1 MKMQIK
7 NFLFGSIKTDSKV
20 FDWCYLLFRVYAGLS
35 IADGAGLSKVFHK
48 INEKGDESWSNL
60 AFGAGD
66 WFVKQ
71 VGDLGFTFIS
81 PTFWAYLAVYG
92 EFIGGLLIAFG
103 IFTRI
108 SSIQLAFQFFVVA
121 FIWYG
126 DPAPMIG
133 MYYQQLIFWSFV
145 MTFAVGDGKYSLA
158 TLFSRRKKLSKISK
172 PALAT
177 VCLLLITFM
186 SEAQTGSPS
195 AEPARVSFSVKNP
208 SLKNKTL
215 DFKSY
220 DKHSKMIGAYGYG
233 LNGLAT
239 HATNM
244 PSPCY
249 VYEEKNGKKELLFVV
264 TKDDDGKTFSVN
276 HKYEISRE
284 QYLDAANGEMKLK
297 NKERTKE
304 DNSIES
310 VATKKGIK
318 LVKVHIK
325 GSSWLPSMAHV
336 RYELPWGND
345 KQTGFSGTISKFKD
359 RGIMLPVGTKIFQCS
374 DKFWDSD
381 TKFTERLVLT
391 IEDKKD
397 ELTAIMN

>member
-48 INEKGDESWSNL
+48 INEKGDESWNNL
-60 AFGAGD
+60 ALGTGD

-92 EFIGGLLIAFG
+92 EFIGGLLIALG

-121 FIWYG
+121 FIWY
-126 DPAPMIG
+126 DSPAPFIG

-158 TLFSRRKKLSKISK
+158 TLLSRRKKIANLSN
-172 PALAT
+172 PVLAT
-177 VCLLLITFM
+177 VCFLLITFM
-186 SEAQTGSPS
+186 SNAQTGSPTK
-195 AEPARVSFSVKNP
+195 EPARVSFTVKNP
-208 SLKNKTL
+208 TLKNKTL

-220 DKHSKMIGAYGYG
+220 DSQSKMIAAYGYS
-233 LNGLAT
+233 LNAMAT

-244 PSPCY
+244 PAPTY
-249 VYEEKNGKKELLFVV
+249 VYEEKNGTKELLFVV
-264 TKDDDGKTFSVN
+264 TKADDGKIFSVTQQ
-276 HKYEISRE
+276 YEISRE

-297 NKERTKE
+297 ESEKVREG
-304 DNSIES
+304 NSIENI
-310 VATKKGIK
+310 AKRKGIK
-318 LVKVHIK
+318 LVNVNLK
-325 GSSWLPSMAHV
+325 GASFLPKQV
-336 RYELPWGND
+336 FIRYELPWGND
-345 KQTGFSGTISKFKD
+345 KAVGFSSTMSKFGTHKET
-359 RGIMLPVGTKIFQCS
+359 LPVGTKIYQCS
-374 DKFWDSD
+374 GIYWEKNSKHTEKLLLTVENDKDNSV
-381 TKFTERLVLT
+381 TLQ
-391 IEDKKD
+391 
-397 ELTAIMN
+397 